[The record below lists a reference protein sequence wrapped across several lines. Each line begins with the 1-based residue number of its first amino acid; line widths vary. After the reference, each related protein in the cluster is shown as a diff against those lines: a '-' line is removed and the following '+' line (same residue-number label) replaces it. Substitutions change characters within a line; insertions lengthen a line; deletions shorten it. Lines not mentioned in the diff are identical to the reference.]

1 MNQVKI
7 TIIIFLISLSVIA
20 QRSTNSPYSF
30 FGIGDNT
37 QQYSVEELT
46 SGGIGLTTSDTYH
59 LSFANPANLANLKF
73 TTYALAGTANFL
85 TAKDG
90 TTSEKGTATSASYF
104 SLGFPIGKKAGF
116 SFGLQPRSS
125 VGYEMYIE
133 NKDSNDEV
141 TDITL
146 LKGTGGTNRVFAGFG
161 YNIAKNLNV
170 GIEADYSFGNIDN
183 QNVKQLKDVQLA
195 TKYQNVSTLN
205 GFGLK
210 VGTNYNTKLTDKIQ
224 LYTGVTLAFE
234 NKLNTTSREYI
245 YSLSYN
251 NAQEIPR
258 DTIFVSEKESSVIKP
273 MRTSLGIGVGKNDK
287 WYAGLEYSF
296 QDALVFND
304 GILSS
309 SKAQYQNS
317 SKLSVGGYYTPNINS
332 ISSYWER
339 VTYRGGLKFEQTGLA
354 INGIPSTNQFTSI
367 DDFGITFGV
376 GLPIGNQLSN
386 FNLGLELGKRG
397 TTGSGLIQENYINLR
412 LSLSL
417 NDKWFNKIKI
427 N

>member
-1 MNQVKI
+1 MNQVK
-7 TIIIFLISLSVIA
+7 TAIIILLTSLSVFA

-30 FGIGDNT
+30 FGIGENS

-46 SGGIGLTTSDTYH
+46 SGGIGITTSDAYH

-73 TTYALAGTANFL
+73 TTYALAGSANFL
-85 TAKDG
+85 TVKDG
-90 TTSEKGTATSASYF
+90 SETEKGIATSASYF
-104 SLGFPIGKKAGF
+104 SLGFPIGEKAGF
-116 SFGLQPRSS
+116 LFGLQPRSS
-125 VGYEMYIE
+125 VGYEMYLE
-133 NKDSNDEV
+133 NKDNNEEV

-161 YNIAKNLNV
+161 YNVAKNINV
-170 GIEADYSFGNIDN
+170 GLEAEYSFGNIEN
-183 QNVKQLKDVQLA
+183 QTVKQIKDVQLA
-195 TKYQNVSTLN
+195 TKFQNLSTLN

-210 VGTNYNTKLTDKIQ
+210 LGTNYNTKLTENIQ
-224 LYTGVTLAFE
+224 LYTGLTLALE

-258 DTIFVSEKESSVIKP
+258 DTIYLSEKESSIIKP
-273 MRTSLGIGVGKNDK
+273 LKTTLGIGVGKNDK
-287 WYAGLEYSF
+287 WYAGVEYSF
-296 QDALVFND
+296 QDALKFND

-309 SKAQYQNS
+309 ANAIFENS
-317 SKLSVGGYYTPNINS
+317 SKLSVGGYYTPNLNS

-339 VTYRGGLKFEQTGLA
+339 VTYRAGLKLEQTGLA
-354 INGIPSTNQFTSI
+354 VNGIPSSSQFTSI

-386 FNLGLELGKRG
+386 LNLGFELGKRG
-397 TTGSGLIQENYINLR
+397 TTGLGLIQENYINIR